1 MTTGQLVTVWSIEMN
16 APQTI
21 LLDAYL
27 KNAMLVSLIRLAMLW
42 VFTVIRREFRWLNWL
57 GFRLPMVMCLR
68 KTLREKLKNEY

>member
-1 MTTGQLVTVWSIEMN
+1 MTVGQLVTVWSIDMN

-27 KNAMLVSLIRLAMLW
+27 KKAMLESLIRLAMLR
-42 VFTVIRREFRWLNWL
+42 VFTVIRREIRWLNWL

-68 KTLREKLKNEY
+68 KKLREKLKNEY

>member
-1 MTTGQLVTVWSIEMN
+1 MTAGQLVTVWSIEMN

-27 KNAMLVSLIRLAMLW
+27 KNAMLVSLIRLAMLR

-57 GFRLPMVMCLR
+57 GFRFPMMMCLR
-68 KTLREKLKNEY
+68 TTLREKLKNEY

>member
-1 MTTGQLVTVWSIEMN
+1 MTTGQLVTVWSIEIN

-27 KNAMLVSLIRLAMLW
+27 KNAMLVSLIRLAMLR

-57 GFRLPMVMCLR
+57 GFRFPMMMCLR
-68 KTLREKLKNEY
+68 TTLREKLKNEY

>member
-1 MTTGQLVTVWSIEMN
+1 MN

>member
-1 MTTGQLVTVWSIEMN
+1 MN

-27 KNAMLVSLIRLAMLW
+27 KNAMLVFLIRLAMLR
-42 VFTVIRREFRWLNWL
+42 VFTVIRGEFRWLNWL
-57 GFRLPMVMCLR
+57 GFRLSMVMCLR

>member
-27 KNAMLVSLIRLAMLW
+27 KNAMLVFLIRLAMLRA
-42 VFTVIRREFRWLNWL
+42 FIVIRREFRWLNWL

>member
-1 MTTGQLVTVWSIEMN
+1 MN

-27 KNAMLVSLIRLAMLW
+27 KNAMLVFLIRLAMLR
-42 VFTVIRREFRWLNWL
+42 VFTVIRGEFRWLNWL

-68 KTLREKLKNEY
+68 KTLRERQ

>member
-1 MTTGQLVTVWSIEMN
+1 MN

-27 KNAMLVSLIRLAMLW
+27 KNAMLVFLIRLAMLRA
-42 VFTVIRREFRWLNWL
+42 FTVIRREFRWLNWL